1 MKTILSYPEVSQIKL
16 ILIFSLFLIVVFS
29 IGCSEKTDKQEEQ
42 RNSLIKENEKVNE
55 AIMDKDWNVLYDIN
69 DKYWREVKHRYEDN
83 RSDFLRNHEE
93 AIWFHWPVVRLVSF
107 QIDTIRYNQDS
118 INIKVTTKNY
128 FEAYHLFMFWHRNK
142 DTMLHHFEY
151 FNNKWYLTEFGR
163 SNLPKHNIDYDTL
176 TTEEIDSLG
185 SIRLAPYLKS
195 E

>member
-1 MKTILSYPEVSQIKL
+1 MKTILGYLKMSQFKINL
-16 ILIFSLFLIVVFS
+16 TFSLFIVVIFS
-29 IGCSEKTDKQEEQ
+29 TGCSEKTDKREEEK
-42 RNSLIKENEKVNE
+42 NSLIKENEKVNE
-55 AIMDKDWNVLYDIN
+55 AIMDKDWNALYDIK
-69 DKYWREVKHRYEDN
+69 DKYRREVKHQYLDH

-93 AIWFHWPVVRLVSF
+93 AVWAHWPVVRLVSF

-118 INIKVTTKNY
+118 INIKATTKNY
-128 FEAYHLFMFWHRNK
+128 FEAYHLAMFWVRNK

-163 SNLPKHNIDYDTL
+163 SNLPKDNIDYDTL

-185 SIRLAPYLKS
+185 NIRLAPYLKS